1 MIHRILDAIDALSN
15 WTGKVFAFIIPIMM
29 LVTTY
34 EVVTRYV
41 FQAPSIWALET
52 TQYLF
57 LSSTALGGA
66 YVLLNRHHVN
76 VSILYDRLSAR
87 SKAIIE
93 VITAVFFFAFILV
106 LFWHTFDITIES
118 VTHLQHS
125 PSYWGPPIYPV
136 YIIMS
141 LGILLMLIQ
150 GLSMFVRNIINL
162 CTGNFDSGE
171 PDNDQNEEA
180 S

>member
-1 MIHRILDAIDALSN
+1 MIKRILDAIDALSN

-34 EVVTRYV
+34 EVVTRYI
-41 FQAPSIWALET
+41 FKAPSIWALET

-87 SKAIIE
+87 SKAVMD
-93 VITAVFFFAFILV
+93 VITAIFFFAFILV
-106 LFWHTFDITIES
+106 LFWNTLDITIES
-118 VTHLQHS
+118 IMHLQHS

-136 YIIMS
+136 YIIMTIGII
-141 LGILLMLIQ
+141 LILLQ
-150 GLSMFVRNIINL
+150 GLSMFIRNIIAL
-162 CTGNFDSGE
+162 WTGKFESDALD
-171 PDNDQNEEA
+171 PDPHEETP
-180 S
+180 

>member
-15 WTGKVFAFIIPIMM
+15 WTGKVFSFIIPAMM
-29 LVTTY
+29 LVTAY

-41 FQAPSIWALET
+41 FGAPSIWALEA

-66 YVLLNRHHVN
+66 YVLRNRHHVN
-76 VSILYDRLSAR
+76 VSIVYDRLSAK
-87 SKAIIE
+87 SKALVE

-106 LFWHTFDITIES
+106 LLWNTLDITIES

-141 LGILLMLIQ
+141 LGIILILVQ
-150 GLSMFVRNIINL
+150 GLSMFVRNIIAL
-162 CTGNFDSGE
+162 CSGEFDSSL
-171 PDNDQNEEA
+171 PK
-180 S
+180 